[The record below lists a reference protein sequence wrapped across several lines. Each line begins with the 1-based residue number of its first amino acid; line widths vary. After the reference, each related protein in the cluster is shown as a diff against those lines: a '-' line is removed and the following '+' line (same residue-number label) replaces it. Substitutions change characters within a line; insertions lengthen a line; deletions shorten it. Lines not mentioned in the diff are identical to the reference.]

1 MKKLIKSICRFIGKI
16 ILFID
21 KILITPLMKLFL
33 KITDFFKNNTKSFEK
48 YLTTKKSL
56 LIISLLIAFLAFY
69 KLDRDSSIMMNNYA
83 ERIYGEPV
91 EAIYNEEAYVIE
103 GIPKTADVVLIGSKS
118 NIFLAK
124 QYPTKGISVD
134 LRELGVGTHRVQLK
148 YSQSF
153 GFVDYKIDPGYITV
167 VIHNKVSGKRELTHE
182 ILHRENLDSK
192 LDIRQVVLSKTE
204 VTIKGNEETLNKVGY
219 VKALVDLNNLVNPKV
234 GEVTLK
240 NCNLVAYD
248 DSGKVVNVEI
258 IPNTVD
264 AELTLSSSSKTVPI
278 KVLPKDNSNLALGY
292 AIESLTP
299 SASTIEIFGDEENI
313 NKIEFVP
320 VYVDISGVSEN
331 KSYTVNIEKPNGVRD
346 LSIKTITVN
355 LTVTKESQKEIP
367 DVRIVYENLDE
378 NLDVITMSE
387 NDVKTAVLVKG
398 SEDVLKDFDTTKVTA
413 TIDLKNYTS
422 PGEYEVDVKASG
434 EDVRLSYEPKTR
446 KVKVLIRKKDK

>member
-1 MKKLIKSICRFIGKI
+1 MKKLIKSILRFIGKI
-16 ILFID
+16 FLFID

-33 KITDFFKNNTKSFEK
+33 KISDFFKNNVNSIEK
-48 YLTTKKSL
+48 YLTTKKAL

-69 KLDRDSSIMMNNYA
+69 KLDKDSSIMMNNYA

-91 EAIYNEEAYVIE
+91 EAIYNEEAYVID

-134 LRELGVGTHRVQLK
+134 LRELGVGTHKVQLK

-153 GFVDYKIDPGYITV
+153 GFVDYKIDPSYITV
-167 VIHNKVSGKRELTHE
+167 VIYNKISGKREVNYE
-182 ILHRENLDSK
+182 ILHRESLDSK
-192 LDIRQVVLSKTE
+192 LDISSVSLSKTE

-234 GEVTLK
+234 GEVSLK

-248 DSGKVVNVEI
+248 DTGKVVNVEI
-258 IPNTVD
+258 IPQTVD
-264 AELTLSSSSKTVPI
+264 AQLTLSSSSKTVPI
-278 KVLPKDNSNLALGY
+278 KVLPKNDGNLALGY

-299 SASTIEIFGDEENI
+299 SSSTIEIFGDEENLS
-313 NKIEFVP
+313 KIEYVP
-320 VYVDISGVSEN
+320 VYVDIAGVSEN
-331 KSYTVNIEKPNGVRD
+331 KSYTVNIEKPTGVRD

-355 LTVTKESQKEIP
+355 LTVTKESQREIP

-387 NDVKTAVLVKG
+387 NDVKTSVVVKG
-398 SEDVLKDFDTTKVTA
+398 SEDSLKELDATKVTA
-413 TIDLKNYTS
+413 SIDLKNYTT
-422 PGEYEVDVKASG
+422 PGEYEVDVRATG
-434 EDVRLSYEPKTR
+434 EDVRLSYEPKTT
-446 KVKVLIRKKDK
+446 KVKVIIRKK